1 MDGRWLGKRSER
13 KPTEPI
19 PLIPRERFV
28 TIVRRSSGWLSRHGK
43 PLLRSYEWHPAVVSP
58 SLFLFLAP
66 SLSLSLS
73 LSAAAPPSRSSE
85 RDGESWAKE
94 KTDGEREDKRRDT
107 ETLIITLAFMC
118 ASQGGVLASPVVLF
132 LASAFTRLSS

>member
-1 MDGRWLGKRSER
+1 MESHCYAPMSG
-13 KPTEPI
+13 T
-19 PLIPRERFV
+19 
-28 TIVRRSSGWLSRHGK
+28 RRSSLPLSF
-43 PLLRSYEWHPAVVSP
+43 SF
-58 SLFLFLAP
+58 SLH
-66 SLSLSLS
+66 LSLSLS